1 VIEVVKALIS
11 SKRDALEFR
20 MVLVVVQY
28 GIGVTTKQGG
38 IAVGV
43 AFLDFVKLFI
53 ELLI

>member
-1 VIEVVKALIS
+1 VIEVVKAR
-11 SKRDALEFR
+11 KRDALEFR
-20 MVLVVVQY
+20 IVLVVVQY